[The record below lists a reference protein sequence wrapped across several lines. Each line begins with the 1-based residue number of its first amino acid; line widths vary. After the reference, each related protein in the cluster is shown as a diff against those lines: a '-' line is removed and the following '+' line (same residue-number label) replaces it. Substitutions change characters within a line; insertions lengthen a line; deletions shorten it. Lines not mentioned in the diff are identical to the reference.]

1 MYSHKI
7 ARLCES
13 VGEFTQRA
21 VCNLIYPH
29 ISSVNEF
36 SLKLT
41 DTHSMV
47 NVKLCLL

>member
-1 MYSHKI
+1 MHSHKI

-13 VGEFTQRA
+13 VGKFALRA
-21 VCNLIYPH
+21 ECNLIYPH
-29 ISSVNEF
+29 IIFVNEF